1 MIPLFSVSQVRAADE
16 YAAGQLGIPGLLLME
31 NASLSIYSII
41 NEQYPSLS
49 KSSLIGIVCGKGN
62 NGGDGFA
69 LARHFINTGFRV
81 GVIYLSGSEELK
93 GDALTNFEILQN
105 LVHYSEE
112 TSFLRQ
118 YKSVRDLKKIENS
131 QLIVDA
137 LLGTGASGSLKSPY
151 AEIVRELNKFN
162 AIRVALDIPTGLD
175 ADKGSGGDT
184 TFQADLTVTLAE
196 LKKGLFVNK
205 GASVSGEIRKGY
217 IGLSPEYFDNF
228 QVDTYVIEPE
238 DAFFNLPQ
246 KAKDLYKYSAGK
258 VLVIAGSKSLPGAS
272 FMTAYSV
279 LHSGAGASILCFP
292 ESAQAVIQSKV
303 DEVIVL
309 PYKDEGKGIF
319 RKQNIEELKKRFE
332 WMDVLA
338 IGPGLGRDTETV
350 EAVLEAIR
358 LNRNKKIVI
367 DADALFAIGEGKY
380 KSLDLSNCVL
390 TPHQAEFAD
399 LLGIR
404 LGELQ
409 EDILSFGR
417 KFAEETGAILVLKG
431 APTVIFNAEGEAL
444 INSTVNPGMAKFGTG
459 DVLTGIVAGFMA
471 QAEDTEGAVISSV
484 YLHSLSADLLLKN
497 KTEYGI
503 MATDII
509 NNLPEAIKFIRKS
522 GV

>member
-1 MIPLFSVSQVRAADE
+1 MIPLFSVSQVRDADE
-16 YAAGQLGIPGLLLME
+16 YAINQLQIPGLLLME

-41 NEQYPSLS
+41 KEQYPSLN
-49 KSSLIGIVCGKGN
+49 KSSLIGIVCGRGN

-69 LARHFINTGFRV
+69 LARHFINTGYRV
-81 GVIYLSGSEELK
+81 GVIYLSGAEDLK
-93 GDALTNFEILQN
+93 GDALTNFEILSS
-105 LVHYSEE
+105 LVHYSE

-118 YKSVRDLKKIENS
+118 YKSVRDLKRIENS
-131 QLIVDA
+131 QLIIDA

-151 AEIVRELNKFN
+151 AEIVKELNKYN
-162 AIRVALDIPTGLD
+162 TLRVALDIPTGLD
-175 ADKGSGGDT
+175 ADKGWGDNP
-184 TFQADLTVTLAE
+184 FQADLTVTLAE

-205 GASVSGEIRKGY
+205 GSVVSGEIRKGY

-258 VLVIAGSKSLPGAS
+258 VLVIAGSRNLPGAS
-272 FMTAYSV
+272 FMTASSV

-292 ESAQAVIQSKV
+292 ESAEGVIQSKL

-309 PYKDEGKGIF
+309 PYKDDGKGIF
-319 RKQNIEELKKRFE
+319 RKKNIEELKKRFE

-338 IGPGLGRDTETV
+338 IGPGLGRDEETI

-358 LNRNKKIVI
+358 INKNKKMVI
-367 DADALFAIGEGKY
+367 DADALFALGEGKY
-380 KSLDLSNCVL
+380 KNLDLSNCVL
-390 TPHQAEFAD
+390 TPHQAEFAN
-399 LLGIR
+399 LLGIK
-404 LGELQ
+404 LSELQ
-409 EDILSFGR
+409 EDVLSYGR
-417 KFAEETGAILVLKG
+417 KFAEETGALLVLKG

-444 INSTVNPGMAKFGTG
+444 VNSTGNPGMAKFGTG
-459 DVLTGIVAGFMA
+459 DVLTGIIAGFIA
-471 QAEDTEGAVISSV
+471 QADGTEGAVISAV

-522 GV
+522 SV